1 MIAGS
6 CHCGAVRFELNAA
19 PEWLT
24 RCNCSVCRRTNG
36 LWAHVDVDQVVL
48 AFEPGATT
56 AYIWGDKT
64 LEFHHCRTCGCY
76 THWSDVDPAGRRM
89 AVNCRMA
96 APEDIA
102 GIRIRNFDGAET
114 WAFLD

>member
-1 MIAGS
+1 
-6 CHCGAVRFELNAA
+6 VRFELSAA

-36 LWAHVDVDQVVL
+36 LWAHIDPDEAVVRHDRD
-48 AFEPGATT
+48 ATA
-56 AYIWGDKT
+56 AYVWGDKT
-64 LEFHHCRTCGCY
+64 LALHHCRTCGCV
-76 THWSDVDPAGRRM
+76 THWTPFDPALRRM

-96 APEDIA
+96 APEDVA
-102 GIRIRNFDGAET
+102 TIRIRDFDGAET